1 MGLIQ
6 QDDNGLAVVS
16 EPQRSEHGHTFAYMI
31 RFALQ
36 YQPGSKEP
44 WIHTFIS
51 CQRYMDKPLV
61 SGNKDRNATIL
72 LRCKQPL
79 NPAWSDQN
87 TTLVRLPVL
96 NTPTKSS
103 TRIAP
108 PKFLDGF
115 HSLLDRAQAREIE
128 QDPSKIFNEPLRYQ
142 NPSEDNYF
150 VLYAEGYEPDHPL
163 GSGFGAKENG
173 NISDY

>member
-1 MGLIQ
+1 
-6 QDDNGLAVVS
+6 
-16 EPQRSEHGHTFAYMI
+16 
-31 RFALQ
+31 
-36 YQPGSKEP
+36 
-44 WIHTFIS
+44 
-51 CQRYMDKPLV
+51 MDKPLV

-115 HSLLDRAQAREIE
+115 HSPPRPRPAREIE

-163 GSGFGAKENG
+163 AVVLALKRERKYIGLLKKGSVLFLKPGCR
-173 NISDY
+173 